1 MELRY
6 QTARNILRRLDSRR
20 IAPGPT
26 PAPAWDVVQLPA
38 IANQYVEYL
47 SSSTVVSRSL
57 PGVIY
62 EIRPANGEGELIRF
76 EMSMSFQA
84 APFSAFFQ
92 TEDKTHLLIGAHS
105 IDSIRFYAIDLANK
119 ETRILLELPID
130 NYRGAATDGRT
141 LFLAFPQTVIAVDII
156 TGNIIDGM
164 DPNGEVDSVLVADN
178 KLIVQGS
185 GGSLLLLDL
194 KRFYEPSVPARTPFE
209 QTGTVL
215 SPIRGQ

>member
-1 MELRY
+1 
-6 QTARNILRRLDSRR
+6 
-20 IAPGPT
+20 
-26 PAPAWDVVQLPA
+26 
-38 IANQYVEYL
+38 
-47 SSSTVVSRSL
+47 
-57 PGVIY
+57 VIY